1 MKHDNQ
7 QKYIKLQQ
15 IFLIE
20 TCSKK
25 KIKMNNDPENPNM
38 A

>member
-25 KIKMNNDPENPNM
+25 KKKKNKDEQ
-38 A
+38 